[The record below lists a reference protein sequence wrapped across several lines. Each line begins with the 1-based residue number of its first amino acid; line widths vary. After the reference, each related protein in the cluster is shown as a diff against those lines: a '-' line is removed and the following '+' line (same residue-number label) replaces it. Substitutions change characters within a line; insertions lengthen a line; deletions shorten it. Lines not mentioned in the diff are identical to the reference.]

1 MYIDFLL
8 VMEHPFDDTEIS
20 KFADKLKY
28 IPQWYTDFFG
38 KIHKRDKSSDYY
50 RGCYAT
56 LRFLL
61 KFKKNIDKDKI
72 IFYSLP
78 CVADMI
84 LEKTEQE
91 KIFNDESNKS
101 SASLVIGGDLF
112 KIYFEENV
120 DLNLI
125 KENLI
130 NKQRKYETEM
140 SKINSRLKNKNFVNR
155 APKYIVEL
163 EKINY
168 NNLKNDIKKILL
180 TVKSL

>member
-20 KFADKLKY
+20 KFANKLKY
-28 IPQWYTDFFG
+28 IPQWYTDFFA

-84 LEKTEQE
+84 LEKLEQE
-91 KIFNDESNKS
+91 KIFNNDDNIQ
-101 SASLVIGGDLF
+101 L
-112 KIYFEENV
+112 ENIF
-120 DLNLI
+120 LNLEKDLLSSPLSFLTTDYADNNNNI
-125 KENLI
+125 TPETNEI
-130 NKQRKYETEM
+130 NEVHE
-140 SKINSRLKNKNFVNR
+140 INEIN
-155 APKYIVEL
+155 EL
-163 EKINY
+163 HEIHEIHEID
-168 NNLKNDIKKILL
+168 NDSDNII
-180 TVKSL
+180 SS